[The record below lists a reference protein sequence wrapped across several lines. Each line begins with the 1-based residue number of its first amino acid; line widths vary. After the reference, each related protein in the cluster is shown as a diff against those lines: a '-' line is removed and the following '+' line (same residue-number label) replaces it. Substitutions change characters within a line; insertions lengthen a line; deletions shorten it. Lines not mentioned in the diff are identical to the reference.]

1 MAPSVNDPGPVG
13 ATATLTELVPA
24 SVSRR
29 ASLTGYTGLI
39 IPVVGVGVASG
50 FIGYFRAVLA
60 FSILLAILC
69 VFSLASIRSAPFS
82 GCLFRSFYLALSA
95 SGTADPPYSS
105 LS

>member
-69 VFSLASIRSAPFS
+69 VFSLASIRKTALVPRQDGQRRSRAVCS
-82 GCLFRSFYLALSA
+82 GHFIW
-95 SGTADPPYSS
+95 P
-105 LS
+105 